1 VRGWLDAK
9 PDPQFAEKCHDICQ
23 TYRLAPEHAAAG
35 IPTFSIDEM
44 TGIQALER
52 IAQTLPVK
60 PGRVEWR
67 EFEYT
72 RHGTSVPSSL
82 ASTSATGEASADIDE
97 TRAEEDFAAHL
108 AALVQQPRMHLAMD
122 NLNTHYSESAVRL
135 VAEHIGF
142 EGDLGRK
149 GRCGILRNAASHQVF
164 LSNPDHPLGFHFTP
178 KHASWLNQ
186 IEIWFSSSSVA
197 ATSNPRATWPAGS
210 AISSTTSTKPWPNH
224 SVGHIKIRP
233 PPFDHEV

>member
-23 TYRLAPEHAAAG
+23 TYRLAPERAAAG

-52 IAQTLPVK
+52 IAPTLPVR
-60 PGRVEWR
+60 PGRVERR

-72 RHGTSVPSSL
+72 RHGTCTL
-82 ASTSATGEASADIDE
+82 IASFNVATGAASADIGE
-97 TRAEEDFAAHL
+97 TR
-108 AALVQQPRMHLAMD
+108 
-122 NLNTHYSESAVRL
+122 AVRL
-135 VAEHIGF
+135 VAERIGS

-149 GRCGILRNAASHQVF
+149 GRCGILRNAASRQTF
-164 LSNPDHPLGFHFTP
+164 LSDPEHPLGFHFTP

-224 SVGHIKIRP
+224 SVGHIKPRP
-233 PPFDHEV
+233 SPFDHEV

>member
-1 VRGWLDAK
+1 MRGWLDAK

-142 EGDLGRK
+142 EGVPFHTQTRFLAQPD
-149 GRCGILRNAASHQVF
+149 RNLVLHPGASF
-164 LSNPDHPLGFHFTP
+164 
-178 KHASWLNQ
+178 
-186 IEIWFSSSSVA
+186 VA
-197 ATSNPRATWPAGS
+197 KTKFGS
-210 AISSTTSTKPWPNH
+210 RLP
-224 SVGHIKIRP
+224 
-233 PPFDHEV
+233 

>member
-1 VRGWLDAK
+1 
-9 PDPQFAEKCHDICQ
+9 
-23 TYRLAPEHAAAG
+23 
-35 IPTFSIDEM
+35 M

-52 IAQTLPVK
+52 IAPTLPVR
-60 PGRVEWR
+60 PGRVERR

-72 RHGTSVPSSL
+72 RHGTCTL
-82 ASTSATGEASADIDE
+82 IASFNVATGAASADIGE
-97 TRAEEDFAAHL
+97 TR
-108 AALVQQPRMHLAMD
+108 
-122 NLNTHYSESAVRL
+122 AVRL
-135 VAEHIGF
+135 VAERIGS

-149 GRCGILRNAASHQVF
+149 GRCGILRNAASRQTF
-164 LSNPDHPLGFHFTP
+164 LSDPEHPLGFHFTP

-233 PPFDHEV
+233 PPFDHEVRPRAVSLFLLSSTNTPFHQNLLLKSSLSSRKTGPCHPERSEGSSAWQKSSAPRISRYARTQCP